1 MATNTQTT
9 HGKKIK
15 WGIQELSNALITGAD
30 TSLAREI
37 KQYKN
42 HIGETVSI
50 HEYDLRMEA
59 TVNFTFLADTNVLTV
74 ESAIKAWAISVA
86 TGDIYGLAAGGSA
99 VVSDL
104 KITESNEEASTG
116 SVTVTYWPQADSS
129 AAAGS

>member
-30 TSLAREI
+30 TSLARET

-42 HIGETVSI
+42 HIGETVSL
-50 HEYDLRMEA
+50 HEYDHRMEA
-59 TVNFTFLADTNVLTV
+59 TVNFTFLADTDVATV
-74 ESAIKAWAISVA
+74 EAAIKTWAISVA
-86 TGDIYGLAAGGSA
+86 TGDIYGLAEGGSA

-104 KITESNEEASTG
+104 KITEANEEASTG
-116 SVTVTYWPQADSS
+116 TVTVTYWPQAVN
-129 AAAGS
+129 

>member
-86 TGDIYGLAAGGSA
+86 TGEIYGLAAGGSA

-129 AAAGS
+129 DAAGS

>member
-129 AAAGS
+129 DAAGS